1 MYKDLRDVLNDF
13 ERIGLLR
20 RVKVSVDLNL
30 ELAEILRRVMYRK
43 GPMILFEKIKDY
55 PDWRIAGNMFGSID
69 MVKKALNVDDLEV
82 IGKRFLEPIMQ
93 PLPMGMFDKIK
104 ALPELLSFSK
114 YLPKKVG
121 YGPVKDVKIDGE
133 KAVFDLLPIPKIWPK
148 DGGKYITY
156 PLVITKDPETGINN
170 MGVYRMQILD
180 SKRAAMHWQ
189 IHKRGALAYQ
199 KVKELGKKRIDVS
212 IAIGVDPGTMFS
224 GVAPVPYPIDK
235 LLFAGIIR
243 GEGVEVVNSE
253 NSDLLVPSRAEIVL
267 EGYVNV
273 DELVMEGPFGDHMG
287 YYTPPEPY
295 PVFHLETITMRHD
308 PIYYVTVVGKPP
320 LEDAWV
326 GKAIERIFLPII
338 KMLLPEVVDINLPEY
353 GLFQGLSI
361 VSIKKR
367 YPGHA
372 RKVMM
377 GLWGLGQFSLTKM
390 IIVVDH
396 DVNIHDINQV
406 IYNLVT
412 NVDPAR
418 DIMIVNN
425 AVTDVL
431 DPASTVTGIGSKI
444 GIDATRKLPEECG
457 KTWPEPV
464 ESDPEIIKR
473 VNERWKEYGID

>member
-1 MYKDLRDVLNDF
+1 MYKDLREALNHF
-13 ERIGLLR
+13 EKIGLLK
-20 RVKVSVDLNL
+20 RVKATVDLNL
-30 ELAEILRRVMYRK
+30 ELAEILRRVMYKK
-43 GPMILFEKIKDY
+43 GPALLFESIKDY
-55 PDWRIAGNMFGSID
+55 PNWRVVGNMFGSIE
-69 MVKKALNVDDLEV
+69 MVKIALDVDDLES
-82 IGKRFLEPIMQ
+82 IGKRFLEPLMQ
-93 PLPMGMFDKIK
+93 PLPMGIFDKLK
-104 ALPELLSFSK
+104 SLPELLSFSK

-121 YGPVKDVKIDGE
+121 SGPVKDLKFDGD

-156 PLVITKDPETGINN
+156 PLVITRDPESGVNN
-170 MGVYRMQILD
+170 MGVYRMQVLD
-180 SKRAAMHWQ
+180 NKRAAMHWQ
-189 IHKRGALAYQ
+189 VHKRGALAYL
-199 KVKELGKKRIDVS
+199 KAKESGEKRINVS
-212 IAIGVDPGTMFS
+212 VVIGADPATMFS

-235 LLFAGIIR
+235 LLFAGIVR
-243 GEGVEVVNSE
+243 GDGIEVVKSE
-253 NSDLLVPSRAEIVL
+253 NSDIYVPARAEIVL

-320 LEDAWV
+320 LEDAWI
-326 GKAIERIFLPII
+326 GKAIERVFLPII
-338 KMLLPEVVDINLPEY
+338 KILLPEIVDINLPEY
-353 GLFQGLSI
+353 GLFQGLGI

-390 IIVVDH
+390 LIIVDH
-396 DVNIHDINQV
+396 DVNVHDINQV

-418 DIMIVNN
+418 DIMIINN

-431 DPASTVTGIGSKI
+431 DPASTVVGIGSKL

-457 KTWPEPV
+457 KSWPEPV
-464 ESDPEIIKR
+464 EPDPEIVKL
-473 VNERWKEYGID
+473 VNNRWHEYGI